1 MDGAAKS
8 PAVTGRTGTAAQ
20 PSASPLKAGGAA
32 STGGHKAVAL
42 PKRQRAAKRALPV
55 DEQPDGAAE
64 HEDMM
69 VDSGAIRQ
77 RLQVTS
83 ERLGCHIEDVLH
95 ALMVSSGVWR
105 AAEDFLHMSLKERD
119 FTVACSW
126 TAANDEAL
134 KVVANARASGKQVG
148 NMKELQQLKGFNSD
162 QVYDRTRF
170 LGLVPLRL

>member
-1 MDGAAKS
+1 
-8 PAVTGRTGTAAQ
+8 
-20 PSASPLKAGGAA
+20 
-32 STGGHKAVAL
+32 
-42 PKRQRAAKRALPV
+42 V

-69 VDSGAIRQ
+69 VDSSAIRK
-77 RLQVTS
+77 RLRVTS
-83 ERLGCHIEDVLH
+83 ERLGCHREDVLH

-105 AAEDFLHMSLKERD
+105 AAEDFLRMPFKERD
-119 FTVACSW
+119 LTVACSW

-134 KVVANARASGKQVG
+134 KLVANTRASGKPVG
-148 NMKELQQLKGFNSD
+148 NMKELQQLKGFNAD